1 MIERTSEAIRPPCG
15 YSKLARKEARLI
27 LKRLA
32 ACSAFA
38 LVGIVAVPLAAGGS
52 VAASNA
58 RAHEYRLPS
67 DGWKPGS
74 ISMSAA
80 FHGRFYATHTTSGAC
95 AWIGEPGERVNYL
108 WPAGYSIRLHPTEL
122 VDPTG
127 KVIAH
132 QGQEISS
139 GGGIGSEAAQIASL
153 RHCKKAATGV
163 AEIQGPV
170 LAG

>member
-1 MIERTSEAIRPPCG
+1 V
-15 YSKLARKEARLI
+15 I
-27 LKRLA
+27 LRRLA
-32 ACSAFA
+32 ACSAIAF
-38 LVGIVAVPLAAGGS
+38 VGIVTLPLAVGGS
-52 VAASNA
+52 AVASNA

-67 DGWKPGS
+67 DGWKPGD

-80 FHGRFYATHTTSGAC
+80 FHGRFYAIHTTSGAC

-122 VDPTG
+122 VNPKG

-139 GGGIGSEAAQIASL
+139 GGGVGSEATQIASL
-153 RHCKKAATGV
+153 RHCKKGSTGV

-170 LAG
+170 LAGLGRQ